1 MAVRRH
7 VGAVLDAALEYLE
20 ARGDLPAGAILVPAP
35 TRPSNARA
43 RGGDPVEVCC
53 RATSRKVASVLR
65 LDEGAADQS
74 KLDAASRRSNLAGAV
89 TVTGLPFGNCVVV
102 DDVVTTGATLQA
114 SVEKLLACGAEV
126 VGCVTVCS
134 A

>member
-1 MAVRRH
+1 M
-7 VGAVLDAALEYLE
+7 
-20 ARGDLPAGAILVPAP
+20 
-35 TRPSNARA
+35 
-43 RGGDPVEVCC
+43 
-53 RATSRKVASVLR
+53 LR

-102 DDVVTTGATLQA
+102 DDVVTTGATLQS
-114 SVEKLLACGAEV
+114 SVEKLMAAGATVTACLALCA
-126 VGCVTVCS
+126 

>member
-1 MAVRRH
+1 M
-7 VGAVLDAALEYLE
+7 
-20 ARGDLPAGAILVPAP
+20 
-35 TRPSNARA
+35 
-43 RGGDPVEVCC
+43 EVCC
-53 RATSRKVASVLR
+53 RATSRKVANVLR

-74 KLDAASRRSNLAGAV
+74 KLDAASRRANLAGAV
-89 TVTGLPFGNCVVV
+89 TVTGLPSGSCVVV

-114 SVEKLLACGAEV
+114 SVEKLLACGADV